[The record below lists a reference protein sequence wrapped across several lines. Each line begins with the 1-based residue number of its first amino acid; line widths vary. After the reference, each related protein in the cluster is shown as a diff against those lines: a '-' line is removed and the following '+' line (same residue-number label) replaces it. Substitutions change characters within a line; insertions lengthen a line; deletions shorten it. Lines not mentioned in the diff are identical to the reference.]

1 MQMELAELTTEL
13 AERDRR
19 IAELE
24 KLYDGTLHEHG
35 VAESERA
42 AIMAAHIESAGHEE
56 NHLLRIAELEATLA
70 EREHELKSCR
80 TELDEAREKVDL
92 LMQPVPEVHGDF
104 PWQMMRLWCSN
115 YALEKRRW
123 REDVAERERR
133 IAELEQ
139 SLTRI

>member
-1 MQMELAELTTEL
+1 MSECEACGAKATCNRRGYALCRACWNRPGRVEVVVREGLRARIATLEAAL
-13 AERDRR
+13 AERDR
-19 IAELE
+19 ELQ
-24 KLYDGTLHEHG
+24 
-35 VAESERA
+35 
-42 AIMAAHIESAGHEE
+42 
-56 NHLLRIAELEATLA
+56 
-70 EREHELKSCR
+70 SCR

-133 IAELEQ
+133 VAELEAEVERQ
-139 SLTRI
+139 ALDKENSDE